1 MWMRAS
7 NKNQFLPDRN
17 LIDPSSHLS
26 TSLLDK
32 THHHW
37 MTELQAMAAEV
48 FAAWQSAAAAAKSL
62 QSCPTLCDPI
72 DVSPPGSP
80 VPRILQAGTLEWVAI
95 SFSNAWKWKWSRSV
109 VSNSLWPHGLQPTR
123 LLHPWDSPGKSM
135 GVGCHCLLRWQS
147 EAEEKKI
154 VIAVEGLLP
163 KYGSSF
169 LIGLTQVQERG

>member
-1 MWMRAS
+1 MWMKAS

-48 FAAWQSAAAAAKSL
+48 FAAWQS
-62 QSCPTLCDPI
+62 
-72 DVSPPGSP
+72 
-80 VPRILQAGTLEWVAI
+80 
-95 SFSNAWKWKWSRSV
+95 
-109 VSNSLWPHGLQPTR
+109 
-123 LLHPWDSPGKSM
+123 
-135 GVGCHCLLRWQS
+135 
-147 EAEEKKI
+147 EAEEKNI
-154 VIAVEGLLP
+154 VIVVEGLLP